1 MTRPINADTQRML
14 NKLEAMWT
22 AWKPG
27 SPEFKRAFYL
37 IGIRLQG
44 QARHNARS
52 QKIGNTGRLVNSI
65 TFTPRDRG
73 IIFGV
78 FGVHYAKYHEYGGRW
93 TDENRKAMFAGMRET
108 GQKPRPS
115 KGVVKNGW
123 LTARPFIEPAI
134 EKNRGYIIDQIR
146 MIGAPKK

>member
-1 MTRPINADTQRML
+1 MSRPINADTQRIL
-14 NKLEAMWT
+14 NKLEGMWK

-44 QARHNARS
+44 QAKANVRNK
-52 QKIGNTGRLVNSI
+52 KIGNTGRLVNSI
-65 TFTPRDRG
+65 TYTPRDRG

-78 FGVHYAKYHEYGGRW
+78 FGVHYAKYHEYGGPW
-93 TDENRKAMFAGMRET
+93 TEENRIAMFASMRKT
-108 GQKPRPS
+108 GQRPRPS

-123 LTARPFIEPAI
+123 LTARPFIGPAI
-134 EKNRGYIIDQIR
+134 ERNRAYMIDQIR
-146 MIGAPKK
+146 MIGAPK